1 MKHRASFMLPSLIWE
16 YSERLSIKETRHS
29 QWRSI
34 RQTDNM
40 TRYNKEN
47 TYIAYVFSTDSTTLY
62 RV

>member
-1 MKHRASFMLPSLIWE
+1 MKHRAFFMLPSLIWE

-40 TRYNKEN
+40 TRYNKGN
-47 TYIAYVFSTDSTTLY
+47 TYMAYV
-62 RV
+62 